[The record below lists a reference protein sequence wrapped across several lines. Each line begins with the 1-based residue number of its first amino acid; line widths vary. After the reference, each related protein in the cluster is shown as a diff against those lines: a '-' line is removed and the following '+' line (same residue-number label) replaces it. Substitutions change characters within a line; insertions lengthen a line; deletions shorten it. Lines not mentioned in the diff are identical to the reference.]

1 MAHILIID
9 DEPQIRLM
17 LRIMLESEG
26 YTVTEAADGSEG
38 IKCYREKPADLV
50 ITDLLMPNKEGLETI
65 TALKKDYPSIK
76 IIAISG
82 GGKNKSKLYLQ
93 MAQRFGALEVF
104 EKPLRKEPFLE
115 CVRKLILT

>member
-1 MAHILIID
+1 MTHILIID

-26 YTVTEAADGSEG
+26 YTVTEAADGAEG
-38 IKCYREKPADLV
+38 LKSYREKPADLV
-50 ITDLLMPNKEGLETI
+50 ITDLLMPHKEGLETI
-65 TALKKDYPSIK
+65 TALKKDYPFIK

-115 CVRKLILT
+115 CVRKLI

>member
-26 YTVTEAADGSEG
+26 YTVTEAADGAEG
-38 IKCYREKPADLV
+38 LKSYREKPADLV
-50 ITDLLMPNKEGLETI
+50 ITDLLMPHKEGLETI
-65 TALKKDYPSIK
+65 TALKKDYPAIK

-115 CVRKLILT
+115 CVRKLI